1 MDKKSYAQRAMD
13 KMDSFGKNSDG
24 KYPDMDPK
32 AIYKA
37 LGNDFLIEELE
48 KAKQKAEE
56 DLLAKQK
63 VPVFKVEPAEKK

>member
-1 MDKKSYAQRAMD
+1 MDFIKLDLPD
-13 KMDSFGKNSDG
+13 K
-24 KYPDMDPK
+24 YVDMDPK

-63 VPVFKVEPAEKK
+63 VPVFKVEPAEKKRVFSAY